1 MREYTEKMLNAT
13 LYLIM
18 KLTDARRLK
27 PLSRRY
33 LIPEIAESNSS
44 ISVFSSSARLKV
56 LLSTLGVFTTS
67 AVFAV
72 VERFPRPEFESG
84 YDYPT
89 TTVPMPPSGA
99 IHVLDLT
106 LLLLALSAASY
117 FAIKARSRKGV
128 ATTLILSLLYF
139 GFYRGGCVCVVGSIQ
154 NVSLAL
160 FNNSYQVSWVVFAFF
175 AAPIVFTLFFGRAFC
190 GAVCPLGAIQDI
202 FIMKPLKV
210 PRWLEEVLG
219 MIPYLYLGLAVLF
232 AATGTGFII
241 CRADFFVGFFR
252 FSGPLHK
259 MILGGALL
267 ALGIFIARPYCRFLC
282 PYGVLLR
289 WASLVSWKHLK
300 ISPADCVKCSL
311 CVDACPFGAVREPV
325 PAKLSE
331 TRTKG
336 VRRLAILILALPFA
350 IGVGAFAGRVAGP
363 MLATVNPIVRMAQS
377 QEVPEDASAKDVE
390 LAYDASIAKK
400 GAEVEKE
407 IIFGST
413 LLGVF
418 IGLVI
423 ALKLI
428 ALSIR
433 RSNDRFTPEQA
444 KCLECA
450 RCLPACPVPPP
461 SDTEEQNENKPS
473 SPMY

>member
-1 MREYTEKMLNAT
+1 M
-13 LYLIM
+13 
-18 KLTDARRLK
+18 
-27 PLSRRY
+27 PLGAGIHI
-33 LIPEIAESNSS
+33 LD
-44 ISVFSSSARLKV
+44 
-56 LLSTLGVFTTS
+56 
-67 AVFAV
+67 FA
-72 VERFPRPEFESG
+72 
-84 YDYPT
+84 
-89 TTVPMPPSGA
+89 
-99 IHVLDLT
+99 
-106 LLLLALSAASY
+106 LLLLALLAASY
-117 FAIKARSRKGV
+117 FAIKLRSRKGIV
-128 ATTLILSLLYF
+128 ATLILSLSYF

-202 FIMKPLKV
+202 FIFKPLKV

-219 MIPYLYLGLAVLF
+219 MIPYLYLGVAVLF

-241 CRADFFVGFFR
+241 CGMDFFVGFFR

-259 MILGGALL
+259 MLLGAAVL

-311 CVDACPFGAVREPV
+311 CVDACPFGAIDEPT
-325 PAKLSE
+325 PAKFNEPRS
-331 TRTKG
+331 KG
-336 VRRLAILILALPFA
+336 VRRLAILILILPLA
-350 IGVGAFAGRVAGP
+350 IGVGALAGHMAGP
-363 MLATVNPIVRMAQS
+363 MLATVNPVVRLAAQQTS
-377 QEVPEDASAKDVE
+377 DKGDAEE
-390 LAYDASIAKK
+390 LVCDSIINKRA
-400 GAEVEKE
+400 AVIEKN
-407 IIFGST
+407 IIFGSM
-413 LLGVF
+413 LLGIF

-428 ALSIR
+428 SLSMR
-433 RSNDRFTPEQA
+433 RSNDSYVPEQA

-450 RCLPACPVPPP
+450 RCLPACPVQPPNA
-461 SDTEEQNENKPS
+461 SALEARED
-473 SPMY
+473 